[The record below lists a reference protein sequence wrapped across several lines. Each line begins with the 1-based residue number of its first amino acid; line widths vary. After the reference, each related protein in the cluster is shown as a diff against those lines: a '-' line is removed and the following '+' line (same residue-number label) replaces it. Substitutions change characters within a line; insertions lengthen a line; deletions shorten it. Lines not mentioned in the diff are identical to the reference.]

1 MHSFLNSR
9 GETTILISLSPVI
22 ILLISF
28 GGLSCM
34 LFDPKYRLKVLVVI
48 NLNKI
53 IDQIISL
60 LLLSTLLNFLSKFS
74 IV

>member
-22 ILLISF
+22 ILISF

-53 IDQIISL
+53 IDQIMSL